1 MPIYE
6 YRCGGC
12 QRRISIF
19 IRSISNPGTP
29 ACPRCGST
37 ALERLFSRFARVR
50 SEEDR
55 LDRLADDSSLGD
67 VNEEDPASVAQWMK
81 KMGKELG
88 EDAGEDFDALVD
100 EAMEEGGGGPEGEAH
115 GEGGDDL

>member
-6 YRCGGC
+6 YRCDGC
-12 QRRISIF
+12 QRRVSIF
-19 IRSISNPGTP
+19 VRSVSNPGTP

-50 SEEDR
+50 SDEDR
-55 LDRLADDSSLGD
+55 LDRLADDSSLAD
-67 VNEEDPASVAQWMK
+67 VNEDDPGSVAQWMK

-88 EDAGEDFDALVD
+88 EDVGEDFDGLVD
-100 EAMEEGGGGPEGEAH
+100 EAMEEEGSPEGEGDA
-115 GEGGDDL
+115 EGGDDS

>member
-6 YRCGGC
+6 YRCSGC

-55 LDRLADDSSLGD
+55 LDRLADDSSLAD

-81 KMGKELG
+81 KMGKEMG
-88 EDAGEDFDALVD
+88 EDAGEDFDTLVD
-100 EAMEEGGGGPEGEAH
+100 EAMEEGEGGPEGEAH